1 MDYTPQKAAALSG
14 LQAEQIIRAAR
25 TYAKAKAAAI
35 VYCMGITQ
43 HTKGSDNVAACAN
56 LALLTGNIGR
66 SGAGVM
72 PLRGQNNVQG
82 ACDMGALPGVLP
94 GYAAVIEAEARS
106 QFAAPWGT
114 ANLPAEQ
121 GLTVVEMMKAAK
133 EGQIKAM
140 WIMGEDPVNS
150 DPNTKT
156 VKDALSKLDFLV
168 VEDIF
173 PTETAQMADLILPAA
188 AWAEKSGTFTNTER
202 RVQWCDQI
210 TNPPE
215 DARPDLW
222 IITEIGNRMGLELGS
237 SEAEAVLA
245 EINTVVPAYG
255 GINRQRAT
263 ARGGVH
269 WPCLT
274 EDHLGTPVLH
284 TERFATANGKGQF
297 LPVAFK
303 PPVEK
308 VCDDYPLVLTT
319 GRLSLHYNSGSMTRR
334 SIPIMQRIARPRVEI
349 HPEDAA
355 RFNIENGMLT
365 RVSTIRGEITVEA
378 YLTATIEPGVVF
390 LPFHFPGVNELTID
404 ALDSEAKIPEF
415 KVSAC
420 RVDKEGSE

>member
-1 MDYTPQKAAALSG
+1 
-14 LQAEQIIRAAR
+14 
-25 TYAKAKAAAI
+25 
-35 VYCMGITQ
+35 
-43 HTKGSDNVAACAN
+43 
-56 LALLTGNIGR
+56 
-66 SGAGVM
+66 
-72 PLRGQNNVQG
+72 
-82 ACDMGALPGVLP
+82 
-94 GYAAVIEAEARS
+94 
-106 QFAAPWGT
+106 
-114 ANLPAEQ
+114 
-121 GLTVVEMMKAAK
+121 
-133 EGQIKAM
+133 
-140 WIMGEDPVNS
+140 
-150 DPNTKT
+150 
-156 VKDALSKLDFLV
+156 
-168 VEDIF
+168 
-173 PTETAQMADLILPAA
+173 
-188 AWAEKSGTFTNTER
+188 
-202 RVQWCDQI
+202 
-210 TNPPE
+210 
-215 DARPDLW
+215 
-222 IITEIGNRMGLELGS
+222 
-237 SEAEAVLA
+237 
-245 EINTVVPAYG
+245 
-255 GINRQRAT
+255 
-263 ARGGVH
+263 
-269 WPCLT
+269 
-274 EDHLGTPVLH
+274 LH